1 MIDKSGYENIEIPGE
16 LDQVVQDALA
26 EGLEQRRKNTEFVTF
41 PDGWVLWPLCFSCAL
56 LRR

>member
-26 EGLEQRRKNTEFVTF
+26 EGLEQFVTF
-41 PDGWVLWPLCFSCAL
+41 PDGWVLWPLYFSCAL

>member
-26 EGLEQRRKNTEFVTF
+26 EGLEQRRKNRVR
-41 PDGWVLWPLCFSCAL
+41 DLS
-56 LRR
+56 RR

>member
-26 EGLEQRRKNTEFVTF
+26 EDWSSGVKTELVTF